1 MTQLEAEVIKKT
13 FMMVYTTSITT
24 LLVSETLKRLVI

>member
-13 FMMVYTTSITT
+13 FMMVYTTSTTT
-24 LLVSETLKRLVI
+24 LSASETL